1 MEAKRRGRSKRKRAQ
16 SLALT
21 TTKRSESSRPNPK
34 ILVQKMLVLT
44 PLTTST
50 VMEVVQLKMLAAT
63 AVPNRV
69 IARMSIA
76 MKKSHQKLGTKH
88 RQKRLFRQNKRKKRR
103 SRVRNKQLYVRL
115 IFSNKKPIKF
125 SLFVKI

>member
-1 MEAKRRGRSKRKRAQ
+1 MELKRRGRSKRKRAQ

-34 ILVQKMLVLT
+34 ILVQMLVLT

-88 RQKRLFRQNKRKKRR
+88 RQKRLFRQNLRKKRR
-103 SRVRNKQLYVRL
+103 SRVQNKQLYVRL